1 MGAPA
6 DLLGPLKAVAEK
18 GAPQGAA
25 LARRFA
31 SLEKAVLAA
40 AEPPPPADASLTD
53 RLSAAAARLVR
64 VRPAG
69 EAAGNDPPAL
79 VSRIEAALARGAT
92 GEALTALNLLPEP
105 AKAVSRTFAEEARS
119 RASAQAAVAAL
130 SARAI
135 EAIVNSKDTP

>member
-1 MGAPA
+1 M
-6 DLLGPLKAVAEK
+6 
-18 GAPQGAA
+18 
-25 LARRFA
+25 
-31 SLEKAVLAA
+31 
-40 AEPPPPADASLTD
+40 
-53 RLSAAAARLVR
+53 
-64 VRPAG
+64 RPAG